1 MTFTAE
7 DCGGAIKENK
17 IDIFMGSEQ
26 EAYNWSRRTIDTHR
40 LNQQLIRYFKSLLKY
55 LKIIKYI

>member
-26 EAYNWSRRTIDTHR
+26 EAYNLGQNNNIYT
-40 LNQQLIRYFKSLLKY
+40 Y
-55 LKIIKYI
+55 IKLVVNK